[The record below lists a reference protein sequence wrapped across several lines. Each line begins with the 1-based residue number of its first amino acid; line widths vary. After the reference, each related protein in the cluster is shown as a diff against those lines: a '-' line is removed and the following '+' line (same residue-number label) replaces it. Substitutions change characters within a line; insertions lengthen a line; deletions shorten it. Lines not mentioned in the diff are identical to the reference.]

1 MTRVLHHGIIVS
13 HPEQIR
19 GTAISARVA
28 SYGECL
34 MRSVFVLI
42 ERRGEA

>member
-1 MTRVLHHGIIVS
+1 MEGVLHPGIDVS
-13 HPEQIR
+13 HPEQIG
-19 GTAISARVA
+19 GTVTHPLSA
-28 SYGECL
+28 SYGEGL

>member
-1 MTRVLHHGIIVS
+1 MTRVLHHGIDVS
-13 HPEQIR
+13 HPEQIV
-19 GTAISARVA
+19 GTVTSAPGA
-28 SYGECL
+28 SYGEAL

>member
-1 MTRVLHHGIIVS
+1 MWNTRPKGGHEGAGRRTV
-13 HPEQIR
+13 
-19 GTAISARVA
+19 ISI
-28 SYGECL
+28 